1 MQNLYWGIVTIS
13 TCLIAYWMSY
23 LFANKNLYTKAFIL
37 IILGGLILRIYVSSD
52 GYLHEWDEKYHAL
65 VAKNMMQHPL
75 KPTLIENP
83 VLGYDY
89 KNFTANHIWL
99 EKGPIPLLAISLSL
113 KLFGLSEFS
122 VRIPSIILSL
132 LAVYLTYLIA
142 LMLFDNKTALLAAF
156 FHSINGYL
164 IELAGG
170 RYSSDHVETAF
181 LFYTELSIF
190 LVAFYIVKKRSVYIS
205 VLIGL
210 ATGLAILS
218 KWFPALLVFPV
229 WIIGVYFSKINS
241 FKLFFLDLIIAF
253 VTVVILVLPYEVF
266 TLINYQTEASYVIK
280 KFLFAYTT
288 TVDDHSAPWYYYI
301 NQIGIIF
308 GEIIFIPLLLSLIQL
323 AKKPI
328 NWRIIFLSS
337 WWLIPTVIFSVA
349 ETKRS
354 TYLLISAPS
363 FFILASYYW
372 FYFYQFRDRF
382 KYKWA
387 IVLLLILLIALP
399 IRYTIERVKPFQIE
413 ERNPQ
418 WVADLKNLNKIIE
431 AEDNVVIFN
440 ILHDTEAMFYTDY
453 TVYKDLPTLKQ
464 INRLKKKGYRII
476 INDDDDGS
484 LPDNLKK
491 MSGIEII
498 TLVSASSANK

>member
-1 MQNLYWGIVTIS
+1 MQNLFWGIFTIS
-13 TCLIAYWMSY
+13 VCLIVYWMSY
-23 LFANKNLYTKAFIL
+23 LFAKKNLYTKAFLL
-37 IILGGLILRIYVSSD
+37 IILGGLVLRIYVSSD

-65 VAKNMMQHPL
+65 IAKNMMQHPL

-83 VLGYDY
+83 VLKYDY

-142 LMLFDNKTALLAAF
+142 QMLFDKKTALLAAF

-190 LVAFYIVKKRSVYIS
+190 LVTFYIAKKRNSYIA

-210 ATGLAILS
+210 TTGLAVLS
-218 KWFPALLVFPV
+218 KWSPALLVFPV
-229 WIIGVYFSKINS
+229 WIIGVYFSKSIS
-241 FKLFFLDLIIAF
+241 FKTFFLDLIIAF

-266 TLINYQTEASYVIK
+266 TLINYEAEASYVIK

-308 GEIIFIPLLLSLIQL
+308 GEVVFIPLFLSLFQI
-323 AKKPI
+323 AKRKV
-328 NWRIIFLSS
+328 NWSIIFLTS
-337 WWLIPTVIFSVA
+337 WWLIPTIIFTMA

-354 TYLLISAPS
+354 TYLLISAPA

-372 FYFYQFRDRF
+372 FYFYQLKNRF
-382 KYKWA
+382 KKKWV
-387 IVLLLILLIALP
+387 IVLLLILLIVLP
-399 IRYTIERVKPFQIE
+399 IRYSIERVKPFQII

-418 WVADLKNLNKIIE
+418 WVADLKNLNKIIG
-431 AEDNVVIFN
+431 AENNVIIFN
-440 ILHDTEAMFYTDY
+440 MEHHTEAMFYTDY

-464 INRLKKKGYRII
+464 IDQLKKKGYRII
-476 INDDDDGS
+476 INDDDGTG
-484 LPDNLKK
+484 LPDKVKNIA
-491 MSGIEII
+491 GIEIT
-498 TLVSASSANK
+498 TLVLKSSTNK